1 MVEIEFRLFLAFK
14 VVKSRTYTFLESV
27 EIMIVVDVVGKTEKP
42 IYDK

>member
-14 VVKSRTYTFLESV
+14 VVKGRTYNFLESV

-42 IYDK
+42 IHDK